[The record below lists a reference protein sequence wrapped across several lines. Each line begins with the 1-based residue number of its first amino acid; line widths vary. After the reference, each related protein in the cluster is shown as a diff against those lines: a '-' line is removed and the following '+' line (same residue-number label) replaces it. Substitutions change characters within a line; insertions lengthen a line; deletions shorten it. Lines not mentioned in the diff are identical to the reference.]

1 MGVLNEKRCKSL
13 IYIIARFFKFTKRYK
28 DFYVYYLM
36 FNVPNLDT
44 QIKSISSNIMNMIVF
59 DKFKTGKPVVDAFI
73 TTCVLTAITY
83 LFQFI
88 NDKVLDFTRLIRTFE
103 YDFESMFYTK
113 NMVEYDGKIA
123 LSTGYYESTLNQS
136 NAFSDRFK
144 ALWNHIIENVDN
156 NETIKHIK
164 EYSFGNN
171 RYKERDLGI
180 YMVVQSKKFLISK
193 EYQIYAYTTVDTEDP
208 ESEKKS
214 DKSKGVNR
222 IEKIVIKLVSYKSS
236 INVIKEYVE
245 NITQKYLSSIEDLR
259 DNKRFIYTLTNAKYE
274 ENRYEMWDENLFS
287 STRKFNNIFF
297 NDKALLIKKLDFF
310 LNNKDWYF
318 NKGIPYSIGIG
329 MHGPPG
335 TGKTSLIKAIGNYTD
350 RHVIVI
356 SLKLIK
362 TKKQLD
368 SIFFEDRYNKDN
380 KKSSIGFDKK
390 IIVFEDIDCVGDIV
404 LDREKKKNKQ
414 VTGFG
419 KKLDIEQL
427 TSESKVNVGDLL
439 ETMAEKTTDKPDFSK
454 ILLDDEPITL
464 DDILNLWDGIR
475 ETPGRIMI
483 ISSNHYRDL
492 DPALIRPG
500 RIDVTMEL
508 SYASHKIIKEMYE
521 HLFDEP
527 IESEKLEPINDGFYS
542 PAEIINIYMNEERQ
556 NERFLERLYKNEH
569 V

>member
-1 MGVLNEKRCKSL
+1 
-13 IYIIARFFKFTKRYK
+13 
-28 DFYVYYLM
+28 M
-36 FNVPNLDT
+36 FNTPNLDT
-44 QIKSISSNIMNMIVF
+44 QLRSMSSNIMNMIVF
-59 DKFKTGKPVVDAFI
+59 DKFKTGKPVFDAFI
-73 TTCVLTAITY
+73 TTMVLTAITY

-88 NDKVLDFTRLIRTFE
+88 NDKVLDFTRLIQTFE
-103 YDFESMFYTK
+103 NDFESMFYIK

-123 LSTGYYESTLNQS
+123 LSTTYYESALNQS

-144 ALWNHIIENVDN
+144 ALWNHIIENVSDN
-156 NETIKHIK
+156 DTIKHIK
-164 EYSFGNN
+164 EYSSFGNN
-171 RYKERDLGI
+171 AYKERDLGI

-193 EYQIYAYTTVDTEDP
+193 EHEIYAYTSIHTEDP
-208 ESEKKS
+208 ESESKS
-214 DKSKGVNR
+214 DKSKRMCR
-222 IEKIVIKLVSYKSS
+222 IEKIVIQLFSYKSS
-236 INVIKEYVE
+236 INVIKEFVE
-245 NITQKYLSSIEDLR
+245 NITRKYLMSIEDLR
-259 DNKRFIYTLTNAKYE
+259 DNKRFIYTLSNVKYE
-274 ENRYEMWDENLFS
+274 ESKYEMWDENLFS
-287 STRKFNNIFF
+287 STRQFNNIFF
-297 NDKALLIKKLDFF
+297 KDKELLIKKIDFF
-310 LNNKDWYF
+310 LNNKEWYY
-318 NKGIPYSIGIG
+318 NKGIPYSLGIG

-404 LDREKKKNKQ
+404 LDREKKKNKS

-439 ETMAEKTTDKPDFSK
+439 ETMAEKTTEKPDFSK

-508 SYASHKIIKEMYE
+508 SYASHAIIKEMYE

-527 IESEKLEPINDGFYS
+527 IEIEKLKLIIDGFYS

-556 NERFLERLYKNEH
+556 KERFLERLCKNEH

>member
-1 MGVLNEKRCKSL
+1 
-13 IYIIARFFKFTKRYK
+13 
-28 DFYVYYLM
+28 
-36 FNVPNLDT
+36 
-44 QIKSISSNIMNMIVF
+44 MIVF
-59 DKFKTGKPVVDAFI
+59 DKFKTGKPIFDAFI
-73 TTCVLTAITY
+73 TTIVLTAVTY
-83 LFQFI
+83 IFQFM
-88 NDKVLDFTRLIRTFE
+88 NDKALDFIRLIQTFE
-103 YDFESMFYTK
+103 YDFESMIYTK

-136 NAFSDRFK
+136 NTFSDRFK
-144 ALWNHIIENVDN
+144 ALWNHIIENVSDN
-156 NETIKHIK
+156 DTINHIK

-171 RYKERDLGI
+171 SYKERDLGI

-193 EYQIYAYTTVDTEDP
+193 EHQIYAFTTIDTEDP

-214 DKSKGVNR
+214 DKSKGVSR
-222 IEKIVIKLVSYKSS
+222 IEKIVIKLFSYKSS
-236 INVIKEYVE
+236 IIVIKEFVE
-245 NITQKYLSSIEDLR
+245 NITNNYLASIDDLR
-259 DNKRFIYTLTNAKYE
+259 DNKRFIYTLNKAKYE
-274 ENRYEMWDENLFS
+274 ENRYELWDENVFS
-287 STRKFNNIFF
+287 STRQFNNIFF
-297 NDKALLIKKLDFF
+297 NDKTLLIKKIDFF

-335 TGKTSLIKAIGNYTD
+335 TGKTSLIKAIANYTH

-404 LDREKKKNKQ
+404 LDREKKKNKS

-419 KKLDIEQL
+419 KKLDFEEL
-427 TSESKVNVGDLL
+427 TNKSKVNVGDLL
-439 ETMAEKTTDKPDFSK
+439 ETIVATEKATEKVVEFPK
-454 ILLDDEPITL
+454 ILLEDEPITL
-464 DDILNLWDGIR
+464 DDILNIWDGIR

-483 ISSNHYRDL
+483 ISSNHYHDL

-508 SYASHKIIKEMYE
+508 SYASRTIIKEIYE
-521 HLFDEP
+521 HLFDET
-527 IESEKLEPINDGFYS
+527 IDIGKLEPINDCFYS
-542 PAEIINIYMNEERQ
+542 PAEIINIYMNEDRLKD
-556 NERFLERLYKNEH
+556 RFLERLYKNEH

>member
-1 MGVLNEKRCKSL
+1 
-13 IYIIARFFKFTKRYK
+13 
-28 DFYVYYLM
+28 M
-36 FNVPNLDT
+36 FNIPNLDT
-44 QIKSISSNIMNMIVF
+44 QLTSMSGNIMNMIVF
-59 DKFKTGKPVVDAFI
+59 DKFKTGKPVFDAFI

-123 LSTGYYESTLNQS
+123 LSTTYYESTLNQS
-136 NAFSDRFK
+136 NSFSDRFK
-144 ALWNHIIENVDN
+144 ALWNHIIENVSDN
-156 NETIKHIK
+156 DTIKHIK
-164 EYSFGNN
+164 EYSSFGNS
-171 RYKERDLGI
+171 YKERDLGI

-193 EYQIYAYTTVDTEDP
+193 EHEIYACTSIHTEDTDS
-208 ESEKKS
+208 ESKS
-214 DKSKGVNR
+214 DKSKRVSR
-222 IEKIVIKLVSYKSS
+222 IEKIVIQLFSYKNS
-236 INVIKEYVE
+236 INVIKEFVE
-245 NITQKYLSSIEDLR
+245 NVTKNYLMSIEDLR
-259 DNKRFIYTLTNAKYE
+259 DNKRFIYALTKAKYE
-274 ENRYEMWDENLFS
+274 ESKYEMWDENLFS
-287 STRKFNNIFF
+287 STRQFNNIFF
-297 NDKALLIKKLDFF
+297 KDKALLIKKLDFF
-310 LNNKDWYF
+310 LNNKEWYYT
-318 NKGIPYSIGIG
+318 KGIPYSLGIG

-335 TGKTSLIKAIGNYTD
+335 TGKTSLIKAIGNYTN
-350 RHVIVI
+350 RHIIVI

-368 SIFFEDRYNKDN
+368 EIFFEERYNKDN
-380 KKSSIGFDKK
+380 KKGSIGFDKK

-404 LDREKKKNKQ
+404 LDRETKKNKSIA
-414 VTGFG
+414 GFG
-419 KKLDIEQL
+419 KKLDFEEL
-427 TSESKVNVGDLL
+427 TNTSNVNVGDLL
-439 ETMAEKTTDKPDFSK
+439 ETIAVTEKTTEKPDFSK

-483 ISSNHYRDL
+483 ISSNHYHDL

-508 SYASHKIIKEMYE
+508 SYASHGIIKEMYE

-527 IESEKLEPINDGFYS
+527 IENEKLEGIDDGFYS
-542 PAEIINIYMNEERQ
+542 PAEIINIYMNEER
-556 NERFLERLYKNEH
+556 NSDKFIERLCKNEH